1 MIFLDIC
8 IYLWRVAL
16 WEERFEDVESE
27 GEALDGADAGPQDD
41 ALDPQPDEGKEGAE
55 AEVDV
60 GVVSAGPL
68 DHAAQL
74 RVAVGACRVHKN

>member
-1 MIFLDIC
+1 MC
-8 IYLWRVAL
+8 IYLRRITL
-16 WEERFEDVESE
+16 GEERFEDVESE
-27 GEALDGADAGPQDD
+27 GEGLDGSDAGSQDD
-41 ALDPQPDEGKEGAE
+41 ALYPQPDKGEEGAE